1 MFSKIV
7 ILQSDNQKSEILMM
21 NRKMQKGNNLND
33 IIEVKDQYFEKLV
46 DMINN

>member
-1 MFSKIV
+1 
-7 ILQSDNQKSEILMM
+7 MM